1 MYTYFDKTKE
11 VLFVMQIVDDNDVV
25 TEDVKSVML
34 HDDNTDNAG
43 NVHPTALKVVDSTTY
58 GFADSYRPTTEKT
71 GNTAWS
77 YDDGGSQ
84 NS

>member
-34 HDDNTDNAG
+34 HDDNTDNVG
-43 NVHPTALKVVDSTTY
+43 DVHPTALKVVDSTTY
-58 GFADSYRPTTEKT
+58 GFADSYRPATEKT
-71 GNTAWS
+71 GTTAWS
-77 YDDGGSQ
+77 YDDGGAQ